1 MVEGVTFNY
10 TSVPV
15 LDGVSFDAHGGEV
28 IGIIGHNGCGKTTML
43 KCINLAL
50 HPGAGIVKFDG
61 KDTLSMSRKD
71 IAKEVGVVAQNTVIT
86 FPFTVL
92 DMVLM
97 GRFPSLERFANESKG
112 DLRIAMDA
120 MEATSVTYLASRPI
134 DEISGGERQRVIIA
148 RALAQQPRAL
158 LLDEPTLHLDINHQ
172 FELMELIRSLA
183 KDKGLLVIIVSH
195 DLNLA
200 ARYCDKLIAL
210 DEGKIAAAG
219 SVGEVL
225 TPENLARVFNINA
238 DVRFEKRVNAYEI
251 TILGTIPRKS
261 GSDPL

>member
-1 MVEGVTFNY
+1 LELKVDGVTFNY

-15 LDGVSFDAHGGEV
+15 LDGVSFDAKGGEV
-28 IGIIGHNGCGKTTML
+28 IGIIGHNGCGKTTLL

-50 HPGAGIVKFDG
+50 HPGSGIVRIDG
-61 KDTLSMSRKD
+61 KDTLTMSRKD

-97 GRFPSLERFANESKG
+97 GRFPSLERFENESKD
-112 DLRIAMDA
+112 DLKIAMDA

-183 KDKGLLVIIVSH
+183 KEKGLLVIIVSH

-219 SVGEVL
+219 AVAEVM
-225 TPENLARVFNINA
+225 TSENLAKVFNIDA
-238 DVRFEKRVNAYEI
+238 VVEFDQRTKAYDVK
-251 TILGTIPRKS
+251 ILGTFPREAKI
-261 GSDPL
+261 

>member
-1 MVEGVTFNY
+1 
-10 TSVPV
+10 
-15 LDGVSFDAHGGEV
+15 
-28 IGIIGHNGCGKTTML
+28 
-43 KCINLAL
+43 
-50 HPGAGIVKFDG
+50 
-61 KDTLSMSRKD
+61 
-71 IAKEVGVVAQNTVIT
+71 
-86 FPFTVL
+86 
-92 DMVLM
+92 
-97 GRFPSLERFANESKG
+97 LERFENESKD
-112 DLRIAMDA
+112 DLKIAMDA

-183 KDKGLLVIIVSH
+183 KEKGLLVIIVSH

-219 SVGEVL
+219 AVAEVM
-225 TPENLARVFNINA
+225 TSENLAKVFNIDA
-238 DVRFEKRVNAYEI
+238 VVEFDQRTKAYDVK
-251 TILGTIPRKS
+251 ILGTFPREAKI
-261 GSDPL
+261 

>member
-1 MVEGVTFNY
+1 MSLELKVDGVTFNY

-15 LDGVSFDAHGGEV
+15 LDGVSFDAKGGEV
-28 IGIIGHNGCGKTTML
+28 IGIIGHNGCGKTTLL

-50 HPGAGIVKFDG
+50 HPGSGIGPDRR

-97 GRFPSLERFANESKG
+97 GRFPSLERFANESKD
-112 DLRIAMDA
+112 DLRIAMEA

-158 LLDEPTLHLDINHQ
+158 APGRTDPAPGHQ
-172 FELMELIRSLA
+172 PPVRA
-183 KDKGLLVIIVSH
+183 DGAHPVPG
-195 DLNLA
+195 
-200 ARYCDKLIAL
+200 
-210 DEGKIAAAG
+210 EGKGTAG
-219 SVGEVL
+219 HHR
-225 TPENLARVFNINA
+225 LAR
-238 DVRFEKRVNAYEI
+238 
-251 TILGTIPRKS
+251 S
-261 GSDPL
+261 

>member
-1 MVEGVTFNY
+1 MEGVSFNY

-15 LDGVSFDAHGGEV
+15 LDGVSFEARGGEV
-28 IGIIGHNGCGKTTML
+28 IGIIGHNGCGKTTLL

-50 HPGAGIVKFDG
+50 HPGSGTVRIDG
-61 KDTLSMSRKD
+61 KDTLSMTRKD
-71 IAKEVGVVAQNTVIT
+71 IAKEVGVVSQNTVIT

-97 GRFPSLERFANESKG
+97 GRFPSLERFANESKD
-112 DLRIAMDA
+112 DLKIA
-120 MEATSVTYLASRPI
+120 MEAMESTSVTYLAARPI

-219 SVGEVL
+219 KVGDVL
-225 TPENLARVFNINA
+225 TTENLAKVFNIQA
-238 DVRFEKRVNAYEI
+238 VMEFDDRTKAYAV
-251 TILGTIPRKS
+251 TILGTIPK
-261 GSDPL
+261 DPAKKE

>member
-1 MVEGVTFNY
+1 MQLSVEGIRFGY
-10 TSVPV
+10 SSSPV
-15 LDGVSFDAHGGEV
+15 LDDVSFEAKGGDV
-28 IGIIGHNGCGKTTML
+28 IGIIGHNGCGKTTLL
-43 KCINLAL
+43 KCINRAL
-50 HPGAGIVKFDG
+50 HPGSGIVKLDG

-97 GRFPSLERFANESKG
+97 GRFPSLERFAIESKD
-112 DLRIAMDA
+112 DLKIAMDA
-120 MEATSVTYLASRPI
+120 MDATSISYLASRPI

-183 KDKGLLVIIVSH
+183 KEKGLLVIIVSH

-219 SVGEVL
+219 VVGDVL
-225 TPENLARVFNINA
+225 TPENLAKVFNIRA
-238 DVRFEKRVNAYEI
+238 EVQFDERVNSYEI
-251 TILGTIPRKS
+251 TILGTIPKKS
-261 GSDPL
+261 